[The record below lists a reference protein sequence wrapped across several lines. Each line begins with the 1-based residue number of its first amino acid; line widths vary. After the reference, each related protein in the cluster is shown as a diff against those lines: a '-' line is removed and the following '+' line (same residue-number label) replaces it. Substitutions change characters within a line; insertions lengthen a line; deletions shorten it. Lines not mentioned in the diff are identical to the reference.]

1 MKAKIIA
8 VVNQKGGAGK
18 TTVAMQLAGTLGLRG
33 HRVLVVDADP
43 QGTASRW
50 AASAADDK
58 PFHAAVVGLS
68 AAQGKLHREVKK
80 LAGDYSYIVIDGPPA
95 AESPIAQSALMVAD
109 LALVP
114 VIPSPLD
121 MWASIGIRKA
131 IENAADINEGL
142 QARLVVNQCQ
152 PNTSLTRDVLEL
164 LPEFGIE
171 TLRSQLHQRT
181 VYRQSAVFGQ
191 TVHEFGYKAAP
202 AVNEVNAMCD
212 EVLAVLHEV
221 DGGRVGD

>member
-50 AASAADDK
+50 AASAADDQ
-58 PFHAAVVGLS
+58 PFPAAVVGLS

-95 AESPIAQSALMVAD
+95 AESPIAQSALLVAD

-131 IENAADINEGL
+131 IENAADINENL

-152 PNTSLTRDVLEL
+152 PNTSLARDVLDL

-171 TLRSQLHQRT
+171 TLRSQLRQRT

-191 TVHEFGYKAAP
+191 TVHDFGYKAAP
-202 AVNEVNAMCD
+202 AVNETNAMCD
-212 EVLAVLHEV
+212 EVLAVLHRV

>member
-18 TTVAMQLAGTLGLRG
+18 TAVAMQLAGTLGLRG

-58 PFHAAVVGLS
+58 PFPAAVVGLS

-80 LAGDYSYIVIDGPPA
+80 LAGDYRYIVIDGPPA

-131 IENAADINEGL
+131 IENAADINENL

-152 PNTSLTRDVLEL
+152 PNTSLARDVLDL

-171 TLRSQLHQRT
+171 TLRSQLRQRT

-212 EVLAVLHEV
+212 EVLAVLHRV